1 MMHNICVTKT
11 GPDTLWAARA
21 KQSGQM
27 NIFVLMHLYG
37 CSAIHFLAK
46 EMNRSMNDFYQ
57 AMNDVYFEEHL
68 EGKILNKPNWK

>member
-1 MMHNICVTKT
+1 
-11 GPDTLWAARA
+11 
-21 KQSGQM
+21 
-27 NIFVLMHLYG
+27 MHLYG